1 MRMAPLG
8 LDNLIVVNEEARHAA
23 FEVARRGA
31 GGVDSKMEGKQVRN
45 TVVPYSMSRMSM

>member
-31 GGVDSKMEGKQVRN
+31 GGVDSKQEGKQVRICHEVN
-45 TVVPYSMSRMSM
+45 MNSTIQ